1 MKINWFGQSCFVIE
15 AKSGC
20 KILTD
25 PFDSSLGYS
34 LPSGDVDI
42 VTISHHHRDHD
53 CVSYISKSA
62 VILDS
67 LEHKDIKGIIIEG
80 KETFHDKFK
89 GEKRGKNII
98 FKFII
103 DGFVLCHLGDLGHE
117 LDKDTLNWLGDVD
130 ILMIPVGGNYTID
143 GMEAAS
149 IATKINSHLI
159 IPMHFGTAA
168 LSFPL
173 DGAEKFITAIKN
185 GEKLASSY
193 LEITSVPKERNI
205 VKILRYQA
213 RANKTESGL

>member
-1 MKINWFGQSCFVIE
+1 MKITWFGQSCFLIE
-15 AKSGC
+15 AKDGC

-25 PFDSSLGYS
+25 PFDNSLGYE

-53 CVSYISKSA
+53 YVSYIKKSA
-62 VILDS
+62 AIIDS
-67 LEHKDIKGIIIEG
+67 IGDKNIKDIVISG
-80 KETFHDKFK
+80 KESFHDKFN

-98 FKFII
+98 FKFLI
-103 DGFVLCHLGDLGHE
+103 DGFSICHLGDLGHE
-117 LDKDTLNWLGDVD
+117 LDSDFINWIGDLD

-143 GMEAAS
+143 GTEAAS
-149 IATKINSHLI
+149 IASKINSHLI

-173 DGAEKFITAIKN
+173 EGAEKFITSMKN

-193 LEITSVPKERNI
+193 LEMDSVPEDRKV
-205 VKILRYQA
+205 VKILRYQ
-213 RANKTESGL
+213 NKI